1 MNRIILLV
9 NCRYER
15 FVIALEEASRD
26 MLPILKDKA
35 LKVCDPDMPC
45 TSQYLIYM
53 HISTRFC
60 SICRALYLYYHPL
73 LFDIVTLFIQNPVTC
88 LLIQ

>member
-1 MNRIILLV
+1 MILLV

-26 MLPILKDKA
+26 LLPILKDKA
-35 LKVCDPDMPC
+35 LKVCGPDMPC

-53 HISTRFC
+53 HITTHFC
-60 SICRALYLYYHPL
+60 LILLHL
-73 LFDIVTLFIQNPVTC
+73 LFRTQLHAY
-88 LLIQ
+88 

>member
-1 MNRIILLV
+1 MILLV

-26 MLPILKDKA
+26 LLPILKDKA
-35 LKVCDPDMPC
+35 LKVCGPDMPC

-53 HISTRFC
+53 HISTHFC
-60 SICRALYLYYHPL
+60 SICRALYYHPL
-73 LFDIVTLFIQNPVTC
+73 LFDLVTLVIQNTITC
-88 LLIQ
+88 LLIKYILWF